1 MSGQSEDLSGVNQV
15 RVGYRIR
22 VDGDERA
29 QVDTELHGDPAE
41 GVAGL
46 YHHLGNCGRRRGCRR
61 GCRRCCGL
69 RGRLRISLLLGR
81 LGRCRLLCG
90 LICGLGGGLVSGG
103 FVCSSLVSGGLVCSS
118 LVSGGLVRSG
128 VGIGLHAGAGLRLIM
143 LFGLFPETEVLFQIV
158 QESHSDAFR

>member
-1 MSGQSEDLSGVNQV
+1 MSGQAEDLSGVNQV
-15 RVGYRIR
+15 RVGYSIR
-22 VDGDERA
+22 VDGNERA

-46 YHHLGNCGRRRGCRR
+46 YHHLRNCGRRRGCRR
-61 GCRRCCGL
+61 CRGLCGRLRCC
-69 RGRLRISLLLGR
+69 LRISLLLGR

-103 FVCSSLVSGGLVCSS
+103 FVCSSLVSGALSGS
-118 LVSGGLVRSG
+118 LVSGSLVRSG
-128 VGIGLHAGAGLRLIM
+128 VGIGLHASAGLRLIM